1 MAIARLGPLDD
12 ILRLRD
18 SLSLM
23 LDDRFSPILEGRA
36 YPVDVF
42 ETAEYFHIEVVLP
55 GAKLDDIHVTATSSR
70 LVIQTRIQESPKSP
84 KGSYLRQER
93 TYGDVTRVLE
103 LPADIQPEKVVSLY
117 EYGVLVLN
125 APKSDTAKPH
135 QVTVQIKETS

>member
-18 SLSLM
+18 SLSMM
-23 LDDRFSPILEGRA
+23 LDDRFTPLLEGRA

-55 GAKLDDIHVTATSSR
+55 GAKLEDIHVTATSSR
-70 LVIQTRIQESPKSP
+70 VVIQASIRETPKTT

-93 TYGDVTRVLE
+93 TYGEVTRVLE
-103 LPADIQPEKVVSLY
+103 LPTDIQPEKVVSLY
-117 EYGVLVLN
+117 EHGVLVLN

-135 QVTVQIKETS
+135 QVTIQIKETS